1 MAQAP
6 LVTSLMSQTQRLEEQ
21 AGCLLAHGLFKAESV
36 SASVFG
42 ERRGLA
48 GVGRFSMA
56 GAAACERRVSVI
68 TLEDPPA
75 LGR

>member
-1 MAQAP
+1 
-6 LVTSLMSQTQRLEEQ
+6 MSQTQGLEEQ
-21 AGCLLAHGLFKAESV
+21 AGCLWAHALFKAESV

-48 GVGRFSMA
+48 VGRFSMA
-56 GAAACERRVSVI
+56 EAAACERRVSVI
-68 TLEDPPA
+68 TLEDLPV